1 MQLDPNQYHAD
12 MQHLNAGGDDVY
24 TSFNLI
30 VRRKAKENNFKAV
43 CTSRGLA
50 GKPRAPRR

>member
-1 MQLDPNQYHAD
+1 VQLDPNQYHLD
-12 MQHLNAGGDDVY
+12 MQQLNAGGDDVY

-43 CTSRGLA
+43 RAWRKLA
-50 GKPRAPRR
+50 GKPRALRG

>member
-1 MQLDPNQYHAD
+1 MQLDPNQYHLD
-12 MQHLNAGGDDVY
+12 MQQLNAGGDDVY

-43 CTSRGLA
+43 RAWRKLA
-50 GKPRAPRR
+50 GKPRALRG